1 MEDKGFQILFILIFI
16 SIYDKKN
23 KCYCT
28 LRIKICSATG
38 FPCFKSGVMN
48 MGPCKTTESLPTG
61 APIALSAPHF
71 YQVALMIITFML
83 HFCVVWTTTKSKLK
97 LKLITVLNVQADQSF
112 RDAVIGMKPDK
123 EKHQMY
129 VSFFYTIL

>member
-1 MEDKGFQILFILIFI
+1 
-16 SIYDKKN
+16 
-23 KCYCT
+23 
-28 LRIKICSATG
+28 
-38 FPCFKSGVMN
+38 

-97 LKLITVLNVQADQSF
+97 LKLITVLNDQADQSF
-112 RDAVIGMKPDK
+112 RDAVVGMKPDK

-129 VSFFYTIL
+129 VLIFFTM

>member
-1 MEDKGFQILFILIFI
+1 MEDKGCQIIFILIFI
-16 SIYDKKN
+16 FISNEKN

-28 LRIKICSATG
+28 WRIKICSATG

-71 YQVALMIITFML
+71 YQVSNMMITFML
-83 HFCVVWTTTKSKLK
+83 HFCVVLTTTKSKLK

-129 VSFFYTIL
+129 VSFICTI

>member
-1 MEDKGFQILFILIFI
+1 
-16 SIYDKKN
+16 
-23 KCYCT
+23 
-28 LRIKICSATG
+28 
-38 FPCFKSGVMN
+38 

-71 YQVALMIITFML
+71 YQVARMIITFVL

-97 LKLITVLNVQADQSF
+97 PITVLNVQADQSF

-129 VSFFYTIL
+129 VSFVYTIL